1 LRNPESDAPFATS
14 VTSATEWIEK
24 NSSKEKSVGALEGK
38 IALITG
44 GNSGIGLATAR
55 RFVKEGACVFITGRR
70 QQELDKAVSLI
81 GKNVTAVQG
90 DVSNLDDLDRLYDV
104 VRKARGHV
112 DVVFAN
118 AGVVDPVSLANST
131 PESYDKHFNLNAR
144 GVYFTV
150 QKAIPLL
157 ADRASIILSGSAA
170 WQMGIPGY
178 GAYSATKAALV
189 SFVRSWTAELA
200 GRGIRANV
208 ISPGP
213 TETPMI
219 HVGSKGSPEGTSEYF
234 RKMIPM
240 GRLGTADELAS
251 AAVFLASDESSFI
264 TGIDLPVD
272 GGTASR

>member
-1 LRNPESDAPFATS
+1 
-14 VTSATEWIEK
+14 
-24 NSSKEKSVGALEGK
+24 
-38 IALITG
+38 
-44 GNSGIGLATAR
+44 
-55 RFVKEGACVFITGRR
+55 
-70 QQELDKAVSLI
+70 
-81 GKNVTAVQG
+81 
-90 DVSNLDDLDRLYDV
+90 
-104 VRKARGHV
+104 
-112 DVVFAN
+112 
-118 AGVVDPVSLANST
+118 
-131 PESYDKHFNLNAR
+131 
-144 GVYFTV
+144 VYFTV
-150 QKAIPLL
+150 QKALPLL
-157 ADRASIILSGSAA
+157 TDNGSIILSGSAA
-170 WQMGIPGY
+170 WQMGIPNY

-200 GRGIRANV
+200 SRGIRANV

-251 AAVFLASDESSFI
+251 AAVFLASNESSFI

>member
-1 LRNPESDAPFATS
+1 M
-14 VTSATEWIEK
+14 
-24 NSSKEKSVGALEGK
+24 GALDGK
-38 IALITG
+38 VAVITG
-44 GNSGIGLATAR
+44 GNSGIGLATAK
-55 RFVKEGACVFITGRR
+55 RFVKEGAYVFITGRR
-70 QQELDKAVSLI
+70 QAELDKAVSLI
-81 GKNVTAVQG
+81 GKNVTAVQS
-90 DVSNLDDLDRLYDV
+90 DVSKLEDLDRLYEV
-104 VRKARGHV
+104 VREVKGRV
-112 DVVFAN
+112 DIVFAN
-118 AGVVDPVSLANST
+118 AGVVDPVSLAEST
-131 PESYDKHFNLNAR
+131 PETLDKHFSLNAR
-144 GVYFTV
+144 GAYFT
-150 QKAIPLL
+150 QKALPLL
-157 ADRASIILSGSAA
+157 ADKASIILSGSAA